1 MPTRLA
7 LTALV
12 LSCTAIAGAY
22 LLAFLPG
29 GAPPWAAWGL
39 AIGSAGSLSSMMALG
54 AVRGGRLRP
63 VPLAASVLT
72 FLVVAGSFGAALLLP
87 ANEGPDAVLVL
98 GLPLRAA
105 IVLYGV
111 GLVPI
116 LFLPWMYAAS
126 FDADTL
132 SQADLDRVRRAAQ
145 ERGA

>member
-7 LTALV
+7 LAALV

-22 LLAFLPG
+22 ALAFLPG
-29 GAPPWAAWGL
+29 GAPSWAAWGL
-39 AIGSAGSLSSMMALG
+39 ALGSAGALSSMMALG
-54 AVRGGRLRP
+54 AVRGGRIRP

-72 FLVVAGSFGAALLLP
+72 FVVVAGSFGAALVLP
-87 ANEGPDAVLVL
+87 ANEGPGATLVL

-111 GLVPI
+111 GIVPI
-116 LFLPWMYAAS
+116 LFLPLMYALS

-132 SQADLDRVRRAAQ
+132 SDDALERVRRAGTEQ
-145 ERGA
+145 GA

>member
-1 MPTRLA
+1 MTTRLA

-29 GAPPWAAWGL
+29 GAPPWAPWGL
-39 AIGSAGSLSSMMALG
+39 AFGSAGALSSMMALG
-54 AVRGGRLRP
+54 AVRGGRIRP
-63 VPLAASVLT
+63 VPLAAAVLT
-72 FLVVAGSFGAALLLP
+72 FLVVFASFALALVLP
-87 ANEGPDAVLVL
+87 PNEGPGAPLLL
-98 GLPLRAA
+98 GLPVRAA

-126 FDADTL
+126 FNADTL
-132 SQADLDRVRRAAQ
+132 SDADLERVRRAGA
-145 ERGA
+145 ERQP

>member
-1 MPTRLA
+1 MITRLA
-7 LTALV
+7 ITALV

-39 AIGSAGSLSSMMALG
+39 AVGSAGALSSMMALG
-54 AVRGGRLRP
+54 AARGGTLRP
-63 VPLAASVLT
+63 VALVASVLT

-87 ANEGPDAVLVL
+87 ANEGKDAVLVL
-98 GLPLRAA
+98 GFPLRTA

-111 GLVPI
+111 GVVPM
-116 LFLPWMYAAS
+116 LFLPLAYAKS

-132 SQADLDRVRRAAQ
+132 SEADLERVRQAARERAS
-145 ERGA
+145 

>member
-1 MPTRLA
+1 MATRLA
-7 LTALV
+7 LAALV
-12 LSCTAIAGAY
+12 VSCTAIGGAY

-39 AIGSAGSLSSMMALG
+39 ALGSAGVLASMMALG
-54 AVRGGRLRP
+54 AARNGRLRP
-63 VPLAASVLT
+63 VPLAASLLT

-87 ANEGPDAVLVL
+87 GDEGPEAPLL
-98 GLPLRAA
+98 FGLPRRAA

-111 GLVPI
+111 GLVPL

-132 SQADLDRVRRAAQ
+132 SEADLDRVRRSGQ